1 MFQKRKIISFLISLA
16 IISAPLVSQAATA
29 PEIISRYNLATRSTG
44 SGQETGQ
51 KVNILVVPGHDDE
64 YWGTEFGDV
73 REGDITVAI
82 GQHLYNYLK
91 ADSRFNTTI
100 TRTQMGYTDT
110 FKNYFETNRQQIQDF
125 IKTSQASHQQKVTS
139 GEILI
144 NEVVPHNNARP
155 EVAHR
160 LYGINKWAN
169 ENNIDL
175 VIHIHINDHGGRT
188 WGRVGDFT
196 GVSVYYPAK
205 DYANSATSQ
214 LLGKA
219 IFDEL
224 LKKNTA
230 SDYPP
235 EAAGIIPDQELI
247 AIGAANTLTSAA
259 ALVEYGYIYEK
270 KFLNIDNRDALTKDL
285 AYQTFL
291 GIHSFLGDRAKYGDS
306 KSPSIGS
313 GQVTANSHLPYTW
326 TKNLQKGVGSKTDIN
341 ALQAALTKNGVYSC
355 GVTGTFGPCTEKGV
369 KAFQAKY
376 KISQTGTVGPQTRAK
391 LNALY
396 SK

>member
-1 MFQKRKIISFLISLA
+1 MFQKRKILALLITLS
-16 IISAPLVSQAATA
+16 IINAPLFAEAATA
-29 PEIISRYNLATRSTG
+29 PEILTRYANALKTG
-44 SGQETGQ
+44 E

-64 YWGTEFGDV
+64 YWGTEFGEV

-110 FKNYFETNRQQIQDF
+110 FKNYFETNRTQIQDF
-125 IKTSQASHQQKVTS
+125 IKTAQASHQQKITS
-139 GEILI
+139 GEILM

-175 VIHIHINDHGGRT
+175 VIHLHINDHGGRT

-196 GVSVYYPAK
+196 GISVYYPAK
-205 DYANSATSQ
+205 DYANSATSE

-219 IFDEL
+219 IFNEL
-224 LKKNTA
+224 LKKNSA

-235 EAAGIIPDQELI
+235 EAAGVIPDQELI

-291 GIHSFLGDRAKYGDS
+291 GIHSFLGDRAKYPATTVTTVA
-306 KSPSIGS
+306 SPTS
-313 GQVTANSHLPYTW
+313 AHLPYTW
-326 TKNLQKGVGSKTDIN
+326 TKELKKGVGSKADIN
-341 ALQAALTKNGVYSC
+341 ALQAALTKAGVYNC
-355 GVTGTFGPCTEKGV
+355 GIVGTFGSCTEKGV
-369 KAFQAKY
+369 KAFQKKY
-376 KISQTGTVGPQTRAK
+376 GIAQLGNVGPQTRAK